1 MLLVQRAKFF
11 EVRLLVKQT
20 LTLQFLPFNFLLGQ
34 FRDSV
39 LPILCVA
46 TENALVEDISNI
58 IDQLEGVHSRTLET
72 MESLIA
78 VSALDGST
86 LGLTAIARELLIVY
100 QISQRFTDV
109 YPFLAL
115 QAELRILII
124 LDAVLVEEKW
134 LTDQLIGWL
143 LLLVLDLV
151 FAEWTNE
158 RLVSLLAE
166 TAFLLARLDI

>member
-1 MLLVQRAKFF
+1 
-11 EVRLLVKQT
+11 
-20 LTLQFLPFNFLLGQ
+20 
-34 FRDSV
+34 
-39 LPILCVA
+39 
-46 TENALVEDISNI
+46 
-58 IDQLEGVHSRTLET
+58 
-72 MESLIA
+72 MESLIT

-124 LDAVLVEEKW
+124 LDAVPVEEKW